1 MTETGEEITLLP
13 YDYDIGDDG
22 GDTKTGDGTS
32 NAGKPA
38 KNASEGQ
45 LLRDDHTEEG
55 GGFATHLSDKSEAT
69 RGNTN
74 NGQGEHAELHQ
85 HAEPPSVDKQAER
98 VEPEEPRQPERLPIQ
113 PHPESNFPQPNLDQ
127 PSPVH
132 PYQPQPHSE
141 LPEPYQPQ
149 PPASASVGPEVCQ
162 IIATG
167 MNTEMQQ
174 YASLLASEAL
184 TQFPNQMMA
193 IARHIMMN
201 FEERYG
207 PVWCCAVSNGQL
219 GFYLRY
225 DRENHIYFTLSRH
238 TIFLYKSGF
247 VQSIMSDPQS
257 IEDPNPNPDIET
269 GNAQI
274 IASGMDTEKQ
284 QYAIQCANE
293 AIMQHPSQN
302 MAMAQYIM
310 SHFEE
315 RYGSAWHC
323 IVSDGNLGFYVRYD
337 PSNHIYFFIGS
348 TTIFL
353 FKNEC

>member
-1 MTETGEEITLLP
+1 MP

-22 GDTKTGDGTS
+22 GEKTKGSETETGDGSS
-32 NAGKPA
+32 NAGKPTENA
-38 KNASEGQ
+38 GQVKNASEAH
-45 LLRDDHTEEG
+45 LSTDDHTQEG
-55 GGFATHLSDKSEAT
+55 GGFATHLSDKSKAT
-69 RGNTN
+69 GGEID
-74 NGQGEHAELHQ
+74 NGQGDQ
-85 HAEPPSVDKQAER
+85 HTEPPSVDQQAER
-98 VEPEEPRQPERLPIQ
+98 VEPEEPRQPERLPIH
-113 PHPESNFPQPNLDQ
+113 PHPKSNFPQPNLDQ
-127 PSPVH
+127 PSQVH
-132 PYQPQPHSE
+132 PYQPQPYPE

-149 PPASASVGPEVCQ
+149 PPAPASVGPEVCQ

-207 PVWCCAVSNGQL
+207 PAWCCVVSNGQL
-219 GFYLRY
+219 GFYLR
-225 DRENHIYFTLSRH
+225 
-238 TIFLYKSGF
+238 F
-247 VQSIMSDPQS
+247 VQSIMSNPQS
-257 IEDPNPNPDIET
+257 IDDPNPNSGIEI

-323 IVSDGNLGFYVRYD
+323 IVSDGNLGFYIRYD

>member
-1 MTETGEEITLLP
+1 
-13 YDYDIGDDG
+13 
-22 GDTKTGDGTS
+22 
-32 NAGKPA
+32 
-38 KNASEGQ
+38 
-45 LLRDDHTEEG
+45 
-55 GGFATHLSDKSEAT
+55 
-69 RGNTN
+69 
-74 NGQGEHAELHQ
+74 
-85 HAEPPSVDKQAER
+85 
-98 VEPEEPRQPERLPIQ
+98 LPIH

-149 PPASASVGPEVCQ
+149 PPAPASVGPEVCQ

-257 IEDPNPNPDIET
+257 IEDPNPNPDIEI

-274 IASGMDTEKQ
+274 IASEIG
-284 QYAIQCANE
+284 NFFR
-293 AIMQHPSQN
+293 HPSQN